1 MVASQAEGTDGG
13 LDSGKGTRKSRMG
26 RRKRK

>member
-1 MVASQAEGTDGG
+1 MVTSRAEGIDGG
-13 LDSGKGTRKSRMG
+13 LDSRKGTRKSRMG